1 MELIAEQDQ
10 HFPTSTPVLD
20 VLRPLSS
27 QRRDT
32 LSTGNCVFISSAVIL
47 AFTGLPAIRFLLDSV
62 STHPLIFWAACLVVP
77 LLSFFGSLVVHEA
90 GHLLAGKLTGF
101 ERVLVKLGPLQFKSR
116 NFHQGL
122 GSEQVFVMGH
132 SVMKPKGGEQLPQ
145 RLFYLVL
152 GGPLAN
158 VFLPVFLEIIL
169 YLVPP
174 RSSAAYLLGAFTIH
188 VFSALSVL
196 AGISSL
202 LPDTDSNGEFSD
214 GARLLMLA
222 RDDVQAARWLAI
234 LQLQVALN
242 SGIHPR
248 HWDESLVARA
258 AADKDET
265 ADAAIANWLAY
276 QWAIGRQEVILAT
289 RDLEQT
295 LALIRVVPGHLR
307 DRIFLEAAVFQAWYR
322 HNLSKGRFW
331 NSQLRRQKSLPEI
344 QRLRMEIALQWA
356 EGRLFDAWEQL
367 GPYLAKLRELPESP
381 VRELI
386 EKNALEWKAQME
398 SRMLAGAWAT
408 MHSWAQKMESE
419 SAVMVGSRN

>member
-62 STHPLIFWAACLVVP
+62 STHPLLFWAACLVVP
-77 LLSFFGSLVVHEA
+77 MLSFFGSLVVHEA

-132 SVMKPKGGEQLPQ
+132 SVMKPQGGEQLRQ

-174 RSSAAYLLGAFTIH
+174 RSSAAYLLGAFSIH

-196 AGISSL
+196 AGVSSL

-222 RDDVQAARWLAI
+222 RDDAQAARWLAI
-234 LQLQVALN
+234 MQLQVALN

-295 LALIRVVPGHLR
+295 LALIRLVPGHLR
-307 DRIFLEAAVFQAWYR
+307 DRIFLEAAIFQTWYR
-322 HNLSKGRFW
+322 HNFSKGQFW
-331 NSQLRRQKSLPEI
+331 ISQIRRQKSLPEV
-344 QRLRMEIALQWA
+344 QWLRMEIALQWA

-367 GPYLAKLRELPESP
+367 GPYLAKVRELPESP
-381 VRELI
+381 VRELT

-419 SAVMVGSRN
+419 SAVAVGR